1 MTPKMKSN
9 SASCSDGNSPMECE
23 ARSRANSLS
32 KTGMSSRANSFSEN
46 EVLKDFKIDNVKMSR
61 KIPHQRIGRSSR
73 TNSFSDNEQLKDFP
87 AENGK
92 ASRINSYAGMG
103 RSSRTNSFSESE
115 NSKDCSLEALK
126 ISRHSSRT
134 SSFTDIEKLND
145 CQTESGKTSGKTSPT
160 EIGRTSRTNS
170 FGKTSRTNSLSDFD
184 VKKRKTPEPCKANK
198 ISKEVSFN
206 MDLNVYIEPRQKHSK
221 RKEYNKEKI
230 LARRKAVSI
239 VDRNS
244 FEVLRVLSMY
254 TSWRQAQ
261 MRKGREY
268 EDFGDFLDRASP
280 KLYEK
285 FFIENANLF

>member
-1 MTPKMKSN
+1 
-9 SASCSDGNSPMECE
+9 MECG
-23 ARSRANSLS
+23 ARSRANSWS
-32 KTGMSSRANSFSEN
+32 KIGISSRTNSFSEN
-46 EVLKDFKIDNVKMSR
+46 EVLKDFNTDNVKTAGKVS
-61 KIPHQRIGRSSR
+61 HQRMGRSSR
-73 TNSFSDNEQLKDFP
+73 TNLFSENEKLKDFP

-92 ASRINSYAGMG
+92 TSWINSYAGMG

-115 NSKDCSLEALK
+115 KSKDFSTEALK
-126 ISRHSSRT
+126 TSRNSSRT
-134 SSFTDIEKLND
+134 SSFTDLEKFKD
-145 CQTESGKTSGKTSPT
+145 CQTEPGKTSGKPSPT
-160 EIGRTSRTNS
+160 EIGRTSRTSS
-170 FGKTSRTNSLSDFD
+170 FAELGKTSRTNSLSDFD

-221 RKEYNKEKI
+221 RKEYNREKI